1 MGSDRSTVFVL
12 DDDEAVRDSLRALL
26 ESAGLEV
33 ELFESGQDFLDDLDP
48 ASTGC
53 LILDVRMPG
62 LSGLEIQQKLTERRN
77 SLPVIII
84 TGHGD
89 IPMAVKAMSAGAVDF
104 IEKPFADDTLLKS
117 VKRALSQPKK
127 NLVDPESAGDLE
139 RRLGRLTPRE
149 REVLGQLVIGNPN
162 KVIAHEL
169 GISPRTIEI
178 HRARVIEKM
187 NARNLSHLVRLAIV
201 AGVLP
206 DESRL

>member
-1 MGSDRSTVFVL
+1 MESERSTVIVL

-26 ESAGLEV
+26 ESAGFEV
-33 ELFESGQDFLDDLDP
+33 EIFGAGQDFLDNFDP
-48 ASTGC
+48 AKSGC
-53 LILDVRMPG
+53 LISDVRMPG
-62 LSGLEIQQKLTERRN
+62 LSGLDIQQQLAERRS
-77 SLPVIII
+77 SLPVIMI

-104 IEKPFADDTLLKS
+104 IEKPFADDALLDS

-139 RRLGRLTPRE
+139 RRLERLTPRE
-149 REVLGQLVIGNPN
+149 REVLDQLVIGNPN

-169 GISPRTIEI
+169 GISPRTVEI

-187 NARNLSHLVRLAIV
+187 NARNLSHLVRLAIT

-206 DESRL
+206 NDSQL